1 MGTVPSRLVGRATM
15 AWSVAPQPRLVVGR
29 AVGAAEYEL
38 FSVADAR
45 LLSDGR
51 LAVSLAQPGE
61 VRIYDGTGS
70 YVQTIG
76 RRGHGPGEF
85 ARAGGPPIFMLTA
98 PTPTGGAGPRRD
110 PEALVAFDP
119 ATERADTIVELTGR
133 EVYIVST
140 SSARNRNW
148 VLFGRSSI
156 AAVRSAD
163 LVYGDTDAF
172 EIRIADLDGAV
183 RSVIRKAH
191 SPVEVST
198 AEVERERSERFRVTD
213 TTPPELRELRRLAA
227 SVVPAHRT
235 LPAFGRI
242 LVDAADNLWIETPAL
257 PGEHRQLWHVVRNDG
272 VWLGDVETP
281 ADLAIH
287 QVGRDFIVGSG
298 IGDWDSPFVAVYEL
312 RK

>member
-1 MGTVPSRLVGRATM
+1 MISAR
-15 AWSVAPQPRLVVGR
+15 
-29 AVGAAEYEL
+29 GAGSGQAA
-38 FSVADAR
+38 ADP
-45 LLSDGR
+45 
-51 LAVSLAQPGE
+51 LA
-61 VRIYDGTGS
+61 
-70 YVQTIG
+70 
-76 RRGHGPGEF
+76 
-85 ARAGGPPIFMLTA
+85 
-98 PTPTGGAGPRRD
+98 PTGGAGPRRD

-156 AAVRSAD
+156 AVRSAD

-257 PGEHRQLWHVVRNDG
+257 PGEHRQLWHVVRNEG
-272 VWLGDVETP
+272 CG
-281 ADLAIH
+281 LATS
-287 QVGRDFIVGSG
+287 RRPPT
-298 IGDWDSPFVAVYEL
+298 SPYTKSAGTSL
-312 RK
+312 SAAA